1 MPDGDPDRKRI
12 STSYVERQN
21 LTCVWDAPVHA
32 LNQRLRKKLDNHMAA
47 IALHFLHY
55 NFARPHKT
63 LADPYPRTPAMA
75 AGIAD
80 HVWTMTEIAELI
92 D

>member
-1 MPDGDPDRKRI
+1 LCGR
-12 STSYVERQN
+12 E
-21 LTCVWDAPVHA
+21 
-32 LNQRLRKKLDNHMAA
+32 KLDNHMAA

-55 NFARPHKT
+55 NFARPHAT
-63 LADPYPRTPAMA
+63 LADPYLRTPAMA

-80 HVWTMTEIAELI
+80 HVWTMQKIAALL